1 MKVWLLLPAVLVLT
15 GCTFPLVGSSRS
27 DSRLV
32 PAGGKIEHV
41 WRVPA
46 GTGVAEVVVG
56 WSRRGCRLFKANPVG
71 RCYAL
76 TVWRRNRHTTLFSHS
91 PFPFQPTSVRTADV
105 TGDGHRDLLVTIECN
120 QCNHAASAAAV
131 YADVASRMRR
141 IYGNGF
147 VDWSGGRRTVGT
159 PGREIVETAWGA
171 RRGLVWFDV
180 PHYGPQSSMCCP
192 DYRVQTFL
200 RWDRTRWLT
209 VARRKVSAEHD
220 NFLGQ
225 RPVPAP

>member
-1 MKVWLLLPAVLVLT
+1 VKGWLLLPAVLVLT
-15 GCTFPLVGSSRS
+15 GCTFPLLGSSRS

-41 WRVPA
+41 WRVPP

-56 WSRRGCRLFKANPVG
+56 WSRRGCRLFKGSPAG

-76 TVWRRNRHTTLFSHS
+76 TVWRHGDHTTLFGHS
-91 PFPFQPTSVRTADV
+91 PFPFQPSSVRTADV

-120 QCNHAASAAAV
+120 VCNHAAATAAV
-131 YADVASRMRR
+131 FADQNGRMRL
-141 IYGNGF
+141 IYGSRLYE
-147 VDWSGGRRTVGT
+147 WSPGIGT
-159 PGREIVETAWGA
+159 PGRSIVETAWGA

-192 DYRVQTFL
+192 DYRIQTFL
-200 RWDRTRWLT
+200 RWAGSRWQ
-209 VARRKVSAEHD
+209 VSRSRKVGSGARYLD
-220 NFLGQ
+220 K

>member
-1 MKVWLLLPAVLVLT
+1 MKGWLLLPAVLVLT
-15 GCTFPLVGSSRS
+15 GCTFPLSGSSRS

-56 WSRRGCRLFKANPVG
+56 WSRRGCRLFKGNPVG

-76 TVWRRNRHTTLFSHS
+76 TVWRHGGHTTLFSHS

-120 QCNHAASAAAV
+120 VCNHAAATAAV
-131 YADVASRMRR
+131 FADQNGRMRL
-141 IYGNGF
+141 IYGSRLYE
-147 VDWSGGRRTVGT
+147 WSPGIGT
-159 PGREIVETAWGA
+159 PGRSIVETAWGA
-171 RRGLVWFDV
+171 RRGLVWFDE

-192 DYRVQTFL
+192 DYRVRTFL
-200 RWDRTRWLT
+200 RWDGTRWMT
-209 VARRKVSAEHD
+209 VATRKASAEHD
-220 NFLGQ
+220 NFLGR